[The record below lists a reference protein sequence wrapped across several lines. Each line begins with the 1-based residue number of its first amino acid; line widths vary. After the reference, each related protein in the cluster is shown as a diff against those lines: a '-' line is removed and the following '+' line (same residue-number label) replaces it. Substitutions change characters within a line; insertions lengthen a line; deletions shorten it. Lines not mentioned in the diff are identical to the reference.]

1 MNNDIDARITE
12 IDIQIAAL
20 QEEKARLLGI
30 ELKSNPYMNLK
41 SMANKSFGE
50 GWSEVWVANKCPSLV
65 SDRHPGYDFISKHLG
80 RVELKSTRLPL
91 TKITYNQCHPHDC
104 DYFLFID
111 YNTQDGT
118 EDIFLLPSANFFDIH
133 PSIQHERKSAEEG
146 ACFSAT
152 GCSCKRNKVILE
164 QYRVASWEELE
175 KIAGGYV

>member
-12 IDIQIAAL
+12 IDIQIAIL

-80 RVELKSTRLPL
+80 RVELKSTRLPVSKFYL
-91 TKITYNQCHPHDC
+91 KY
-104 DYFLFID
+104 
-111 YNTQDGT
+111 
-118 EDIFLLPSANFFDIH
+118 NFFVIIFYLLTII
-133 PSIQHERKSAEEG
+133 PKMEQKI
-146 ACFSAT
+146 FSCYLLQT
-152 GCSCKRNKVILE
+152 FLIFILLFSMNVKVQKKALVSLQQDVHVKEI
-164 QYRVASWEELE
+164 
-175 KIAGGYV
+175 K

>member
-1 MNNDIDARITE
+1 MSMDITARITE
-12 IDIQIAAL
+12 IDAQIAAL

-30 ELKSNPYMNLK
+30 EIKINPYANLK
-41 SMANKSFGE
+41 AMANKSFGE
-50 GWSEVWVANKCPSLV
+50 QWSEAWVASKCSSLV
-65 SDRHPGYDFISKHLG
+65 SDRHPGYDFTSSQLG

-111 YNTQDGT
+111 YHTQDGT
-118 EDIFLLPSANFFDIH
+118 EDIFLMPSENFFDIH
-133 PSIQHERKSAEEG
+133 PSIQHERKSADEG

-152 GCSCKRNKVILE
+152 GCSCKRNKEILE

-175 KIAGGYV
+175 KIAGGCV